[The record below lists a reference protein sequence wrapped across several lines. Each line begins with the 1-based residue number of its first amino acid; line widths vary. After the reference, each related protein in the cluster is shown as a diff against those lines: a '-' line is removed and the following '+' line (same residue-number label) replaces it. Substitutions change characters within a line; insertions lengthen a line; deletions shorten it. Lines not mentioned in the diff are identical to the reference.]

1 FVGGGSTLLFV
12 YLGTILFK
20 QYQKDYLFN
29 GLINKAFFFFSF
41 FFAASMITVAV
52 ELKIVAGLP
61 LLLTWLTTAVGE
73 LASLLVGAVLV
84 DKLSRH
90 VDFTK

>member
-1 FVGGGSTLLFV
+1 
-12 YLGTILFK
+12 
-20 QYQKDYLFN
+20 
-29 GLINKAFFFFSF
+29 
-41 FFAASMITVAV
+41 MITVAV